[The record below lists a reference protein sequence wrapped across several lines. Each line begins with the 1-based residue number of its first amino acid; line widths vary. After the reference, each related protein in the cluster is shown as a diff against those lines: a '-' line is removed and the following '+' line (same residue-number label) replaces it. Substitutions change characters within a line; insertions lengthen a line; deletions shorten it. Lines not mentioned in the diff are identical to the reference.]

1 MKSQE
6 EQIFLVSKL
15 LLLNHL
21 LNGFIFFYYSLYIY
35 IYIYIYIYMKRD
47 TGTNLKLSFF
57 LYYIKTFVYHPQIN
71 NYF

>member
-1 MKSQE
+1 MKLQE

-21 LNGFIFFYYSLYIY
+21 LNRFIFFYYSLYIY
-35 IYIYIYIYMKRD
+35 THTKRD